1 MKKYMK
7 YGLISL
13 MGLPIAAAPAIL
25 IACNQEV
32 KSQTDNASIF
42 NQSLIQPK
50 NKHESA
56 WKRFLSNSSINNLLK
71 DIYPNE
77 QQRNKYIRSQMAI
90 DDGYLTEVRETFIY
104 NNNLNNENDSS
115 SFPGDLYNRNTPY
128 KHNKKNQLTF
138 ELFEKNWLW
147 YLFNISKFI
156 YILDPETT
164 DDPTVLV
171 NQSLEDLVAQNGLNT
186 KFVSVSTN
194 DFTEMVKIQP
204 EAHENKNIETMVVD
218 GKEIKVKEVYST
230 YYLLHKEGYWFYIT
244 STQFVNEA
252 TNEVVGL
259 KTFRLYEYLN
269 TLPNLPTYKEELRHK
284 FSLHKYIDAKI
295 GSESGSALKGKYSE
309 LFIKNLEE
317 AHGGQ
322 PIKYFIIDN
331 LVANKK

>member
-7 YGLISL
+7 YGLIAL

-32 KSQTDNASIF
+32 KSETKNALIF
-42 NQSLIQPK
+42 DQKLTQPK

-77 QQRNKYIRSQMAI
+77 QQRNEYIRSQMAI
-90 DDGYLTEVRETFIY
+90 DDGYLTEIRETFIY
-104 NNNLNNENDSS
+104 TNNLNNENDNGSLV
-115 SFPGDLYNRNTPY
+115 LYNQNTPF
-128 KHNKKNQLTF
+128 KHNKKNEFTF

-147 YLFNISKFI
+147 YLFNINKFI
-156 YILDPETT
+156 YVLDPETT
-164 DDPTVLV
+164 DDPTVLI

-204 EAHENKNIETMVVD
+204 ESHESQTTKTLVVD
-218 GKEIKVKEVYST
+218 GKEIPVREVYST
-230 YYLLHKEGYWFYIT
+230 FYLLHKEGYWFYIT
-244 STQFVNEA
+244 ATQFVDSENK
-252 TNEVVGL
+252 VVGL

-269 TLPNLPTYKEELRHK
+269 TLPDLPTYKEELRHK

-295 GSESGSALKGKYSE
+295 GSESGTALQGKYSE

-331 LVANKK
+331 LVADKK